1 MRGLRADSAAPPR
14 PPQKSSFN
22 QSALLGSH
30 SDTLGSLQ
38 LAGVGWGGGSDTII
52 TLKKY
57 VSHRNLLVEKREQ
70 KEKKKKKLR
79 IKRLLFILIY
89 SRLHFPR
96 EYRI

>member
-1 MRGLRADSAAPPR
+1 MAEVATEDINQRLQTSRRWMRGLRADSAAPPR

-70 KEKKKKKLR
+70 KEKKKKTT
-79 IKRLLFILIY
+79 
-89 SRLHFPR
+89 H
-96 EYRI
+96 